1 MLVPLLLLNILLPST
16 LAAPRLKARDCQVNE
31 LPASLSGAYIDRN
44 NKNNVS
50 FRLYSDEIETR
61 CPPLDK
67 DPQKNTAKPFTS
79 TNVYKC
85 TDPSVTLSYDGNDG
99 QLRIWIRNEK
109 GSFGGSVT
117 VSNPSPEVISTTLQ
131 CMDNSKIE

>member
-1 MLVPLLLLNILLPST
+1 MLIPLLLLNLLLRST
-16 LAAPRLKARDCQVNE
+16 NAAPDLKARDCQVNE
-31 LPASLSGAYIDRN
+31 LPVSLTGAYIDRN

-50 FRLYSDEIETR
+50 FRLYSEDMETR
-61 CPPLDK
+61 CPPLNK

-85 TDPSVTLSYDGNDG
+85 TDPSVTFSYDGNDG
-99 QLRIWIRNEK
+99 QLKIWISNEK
-109 GSFGGSVT
+109 GNFGGSVT

-131 CMDNSKIE
+131 CIND

>member
-1 MLVPLLLLNILLPST
+1 MLIPLLLLNLLLRST
-16 LAAPRLKARDCQVNE
+16 NAAPHLKARDCQVHE
-31 LPASLSGAYIDRN
+31 LPVSLTGAYIDRN

-50 FRLYSDEIETR
+50 FRLYSEDMETR
-61 CPPLDK
+61 CPPLNK

-85 TDPSVTLSYDGNDG
+85 TDPSVTFSYDGNDG
-99 QLRIWIRNEK
+99 QLKIWISNEK
-109 GSFGGSVT
+109 GNFGGSVT

-131 CMDNSKIE
+131 CIND